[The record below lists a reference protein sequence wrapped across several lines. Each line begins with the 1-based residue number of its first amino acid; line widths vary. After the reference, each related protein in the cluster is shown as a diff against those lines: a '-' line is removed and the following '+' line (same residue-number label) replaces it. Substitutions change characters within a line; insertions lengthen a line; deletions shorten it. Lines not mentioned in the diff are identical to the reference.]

1 MDDKIRCDWGYK
13 DDLMRN
19 YHDFEW
25 GRPEHND
32 RKLFELLILETMQA
46 GLSWYT
52 VLRKREA
59 FRGAFSNF
67 DYREI
72 MRYDNN
78 RVTKLLENPGLIRSE
93 KKIRSIIT
101 NSIAFSKLKQE
112 FGSFDSYLLRFRS
125 KNQKV
130 PGTVK
135 DIPARSNEGDELSA
149 DLKKRGFSFTG
160 PVMCYSFLQAVGIV
174 NDHVAACF
182 VRTEIEE
189 RSEKRLKNQ

>member
-13 DDLMRN
+13 DDLMCN